1 MRNTLSPFPVTAT
14 GKISG
19 LIEPGDR
26 ILRTGAADLAPKT
39 HWPD

>member
-1 MRNTLSPFPVTAT
+1 
-14 GKISG
+14 

-39 HWPD
+39 HWPA